1 VERKTLLIAIALLIV
16 IFLVSTVS
24 PSIYV
29 QKEKQPSREKI
40 GVVVSIPPLAE
51 FVEKIGG
58 ERVFVLVMVPP
69 GANPHTYE
77 PTSIQLKEV
86 SKAKLYVKAGSGV
99 EFELVWLDKILEFN
113 KDILVVDCSQDVELV
128 GGDPHIWLSPRNAKI
143 MVANIYEGLVQVD
156 PQGEAYYA
164 KNKEEYV
171 RKLTKLDR
179 EIAES
184 LSEFQ
189 NRKFM
194 VYHPAWGYFAR
205 DYNLTQIPI
214 EKEGKE
220 PTARDLSELVKQAK
234 ADNIKIIFAS
244 PEFNPKTGKVIADE
258 IGCKVVFIS
267 PLAKDYMA
275 NLRKVTAEL
284 VQALN

>member
-1 VERKTLLIAIALLIV
+1 MERKTLLISIALLIV
-16 IFLVSTVS
+16 IFIVSTIG

-40 GVVVSIPPLAE
+40 GVVASIPPLAE
-51 FVEKIGG
+51 FVEKVGG
-58 ERVFVLVMVPP
+58 ERVSVLVMVPS

-77 PTSIQLKEV
+77 PTSTQLKEV
-86 SKAKLYVKAGSGV
+86 SKAKVYVKVGSGV
-99 EFELVWLDKILEFN
+99 EFELVWLDKVLEFN

-143 MVANIYEGLVQVD
+143 MVANIYEGLAQVD
-156 PQGEAYYA
+156 PQGKAYYA
-164 KNKEEYV
+164 KNKEEYI

-184 LSEFQ
+184 LSEIR

-220 PTARDLSELVKQAK
+220 PTARDLAELVKQAK

-244 PEFNPKTGKVIADE
+244 PEFNPKTAEVIADE
-258 IGCKVVFIS
+258 IDCKIVFIS
-267 PLAKDYMA
+267 PLAKDYIA

>member
-16 IFLVSTVS
+16 IFLVSTVG

-29 QKEKQPSREKI
+29 QKEKQLSREKI

-58 ERVFVLVMVPP
+58 ERVSVLVMVPP

-77 PTSIQLKEV
+77 PTSTQLKEV

-244 PEFNPKTGKVIADE
+244 PEFNPKTAKVIADE